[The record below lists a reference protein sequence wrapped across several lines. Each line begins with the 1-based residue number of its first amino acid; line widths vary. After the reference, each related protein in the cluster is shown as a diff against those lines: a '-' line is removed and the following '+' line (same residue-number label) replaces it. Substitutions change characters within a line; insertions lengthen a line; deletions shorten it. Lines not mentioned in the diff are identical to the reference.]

1 MKHVFFDIDGTL
13 WDRRNVIPQSTSDA
27 IGKLRENG
35 HKAYIC
41 TGRTRGYITD
51 PALLSLGFDGI
62 ISGLG
67 TGIEADGDM
76 VFEHIVPAQTAVR
89 TVDTVK
95 RYKVRAILEG
105 PEYLYLDYDEFKD
118 DPYGRKV
125 MGDLQGRMKSLSDN
139 YGRWVINKLS
149 CDTTGCDKKAF
160 YAELEEYYDFIEH
173 NDVVVEM
180 VPKGFSKGTGIN
192 RLCEIKGIDKEDTVA
207 IGDAANDVEMFK
219 AAGFSIAM
227 GSGAEGA
234 KEAADYVTSGLHE
247 DGIMNALKY
256 MKLI

>member
-13 WDRRNVIPQSTSDA
+13 WDRRSVIPQSTISA
-27 IGKLRENG
+27 IKSLQNNG

-41 TGRTRGYITD
+41 TGRTRGYITN
-51 PALLSLGFDGI
+51 PVLLSLGFDGI

-67 TGIEADGDM
+67 TGVEADGEM
-76 VFEHIVPAQTAVR
+76 IFEHIIPVDTAVR
-89 TVDTVK
+89 TIDTIK
-95 RYKVRAILEG
+95 KYKVRAILEG

-125 MGDLQGRMKSLSDN
+125 MGDLEGHMKSLSDN
-139 YGRWVINKLS
+139 YGQWVINKLS
-149 CDTTGCDKKAF
+149 CDTTGCDKQAC
-160 YAELEEYYDFIEH
+160 YAELEADFDFIEH

-180 VPKGFSKGTGIN
+180 VPKGYSKGTGI
-192 RLCEIKGIDKEDTVA
+192 RKLCEIKGINIEDTIA

-219 AAGFSIAM
+219 AAGFSVAM

-234 KEAADYVTSGLHE
+234 KRAADYVTTGLNE

-256 MKLI
+256 LELI